1 MARKVEH
8 PYEPL
13 SKVNLKDLRTCLR
26 GLGKMFTPKM
36 RWKVVISVL
45 LGSVSIAC
53 SLSYVAISK
62 RLVDIATGTIE
73 GSIWKGVA
81 VFVGIIL
88 VQLLTRIGSSYWNSY
103 MTMKCAN
110 EMRMEKFSHVI
121 GSKWTGKDSFHSGDT
136 INRLEEDIRVVNDV
150 LCGKVPDLI
159 ITIIQLFASSIY
171 LLNMAPRLLW
181 VVVLLAVVAVVGS
194 RMYFGTLRR
203 LTAIIRRRESEVQQH
218 MQENLQSRVLVL
230 TLIGAQ
236 RVADRLGWLQGEVE
250 SNTVRRLNY
259 NAVARGFM
267 NFGFLSGSA
276 AAFLWGIF
284 GIRAGTVTYG
294 MMTAFL
300 QLVSQVQRP
309 IAEISRQIP
318 AFIHSLTS
326 IERLMDLDDL
336 PEEEVGDPIMISGAP
351 GIRIENLSFTYPD
364 GYGPVLDNL
373 CYDFAPG
380 TMTVIMGPTGAGKS
394 TLIRLVLGLLEPQKG
409 SVTIYSEDG
418 VSVKSGSLTRGNFMY
433 VPQGNSLM
441 SGTIRDNLLLAD
453 PEATEE
459 KMKKALEISAA
470 SFVLDLPDGL
480 DTVCGEDGGG
490 LSEGQC
496 QRIAIARALLQKGGV
511 LILDES
517 TSALDG
523 VTEEA
528 LLQNLNR
535 EYHGKRTILFIS
547 HREAVSKFA
556 DGSLYV

>member
-1 MARKVEH
+1 MPRRQE
-8 PYEPL
+8 PQYEPL
-13 SKVNLKDLRTCLR
+13 QMVDLKSLKACLK
-26 GLGKMFTPKM
+26 GLGKMFTPTM
-36 RWKVVISVL
+36 RWKVVVSVI
-45 LGSVSIAC
+45 LGGISIAC
-53 SLSYVAISK
+53 SLSYVWISK
-62 RLVDIATGTIE
+62 RLVDVATGLIDE
-73 GSIWKGVA
+73 PLWKGVSI
-81 VFVGIIL
+81 FVGVIL
-88 VQLLTRIGSSYWNSY
+88 IQLLTRIGTSYWNSY

-110 EMRMEKFSHVI
+110 QMRMEMFSHVI
-121 GSKWTGKDSFHSGDT
+121 SSKWTGKDSFHSGDT

-150 LCGKVPDLI
+150 LCGKLPELLV
-159 ITIIQLFASSIY
+159 TVIQLIASSIY
-171 LLNMAPRLLW
+171 LLNMAPNLLW
-181 VVVLLAVVAVVGS
+181 MIIFLAVVAVVGS
-194 RMYFGTLRR
+194 RLYFGTLRR

-230 TLIGAQ
+230 TLIGTQ
-236 RVADRLGWLQGEVE
+236 RVAEKLGWLQGEVE

-267 NFGFLSGSA
+267 NFGFLAGSA

-284 GIRAGTVTYG
+284 GIKAGTVTYG

-300 QLVSQVQRP
+300 QLVGQVQRP
-309 IAEISRQIP
+309 IAEISRQVP

-326 IERLMDLDDL
+326 IERLMDLGEL
-336 PEEEVGDPIMISGAP
+336 PEEEEGDPVKIGGAP
-351 GIRIENLSFTYPD
+351 GIRVEGLSFTYPD
-364 GYGPVLDNL
+364 GHGTVIENLD
-373 CYDFAPG
+373 YDFAPG

-409 SVTIYSEDG
+409 SVTIYGVDG
-418 VSVKSGSLTRGNFMY
+418 TSVKAGSTSRCNFMY

-459 KMKKALEISAA
+459 MMKHALGIAVA
-470 SFVLDLPDGL
+470 SFVEDLPQGL

-523 VTEEA
+523 QTEET

-547 HREAVSKFA
+547 HREAVSRFA
-556 DGSLYV
+556 DGFLTI